1 MNKIAPAVAKYMS
14 TSPLTIGVDQTIATA
29 SKVMRENRIRHLPVL
44 HGGTLVGILS
54 SRDVALIETLRDVD
68 PAVVTV
74 EEAMTQM
81 PYTVSPETGIDRVAA
96 EMAEHKYGAVIIV
109 ENGRVV
115 GVFTS
120 VDACAALAEMA
131 GVSVA

>member
-120 VDACAALAEMA
+120 VDACAALAEMV